1 MSTHHRPGFSFPLIV
16 FLSINAYAQ
25 ILPSTEPSSV
35 VFTPALT
42 QPPPT
47 EPIDTTYQWSVPM
60 PSPQFERRAYL
71 WIPPTCQ
78 RVRGVVVGL
87 QNMLE
92 KLMFQNGDFR
102 DACAAEN
109 LAILYIAP
117 GSVSTHKNDPALALG
132 FKDPKEGTRQLQ
144 QVLTDLAAESGYSEI
159 QFAPLITVGHSA
171 ATPFVWGYTSTNPD
185 RVIASIPYKGWIPGN
200 AAAGVPI
207 LYTDSE
213 WAEVGG
219 PKWGLS
225 WAKDAA
231 VITKTRAASNAFL
244 GEYIEIGNG
253 HYAWQP
259 ASAKILGMFIRKSMA
274 ARIPPD
280 EPMDKPT
287 QLKAVPIESGVLVD
301 PATLGR
307 ADFKAYPYDDYPG
320 DKKSA
325 AWYFDNELATTI
337 DQYMSERLAK
347 KPEVVDFLINGKPAP
362 LDKTG
367 TADLHPTLLA
377 DGVTWKV
384 QACFLDKAPAQLQYG
399 DDSLGHASGGVY
411 FHAGSGALKQV
422 GPDTFR
428 VWLTRGGIERQG
440 NPWDPWIIAT
450 APGDAEYRSADRPLH
465 VWIDI
470 RRKDGKPQTI
480 EFPLMADQPADT
492 KSLKLEATASSGLP
506 VQYFVISGPVEI
518 GGNDTLT
525 FLPIP
530 PRAKF
535 PIRVLVG
542 AYQWG
547 RATGDKFASAGPVTC
562 QFFITKPAKSLSR
575 N

>member
-1 MSTHHRPGFSFPLIV
+1 MVTNHRLALAFLLIP
-16 FLSINAYAQ
+16 FLSINGSAQ
-25 ILPSTEPSSV
+25 TFPTIAPSPV
-35 VFTPALT
+35 AFTPAQT
-42 QPPPT
+42 QPPPI
-47 EPIDTTYQWSVPM
+47 ERIDTTYQWSVPM

-71 WIPPTCQ
+71 WIPPACPH
-78 RVRGVVVGL
+78 VRGVVVGL

-132 FKDPKEGTRQLQ
+132 FKDPKEGSRQLQ
-144 QVLTDLAAESGYSEI
+144 QLLSDFAAESGYSEI
-159 QFAPLITVGHSA
+159 EFAPLITVGHSA

-200 AAAGVPI
+200 AAVGVPI

-225 WAKDAA
+225 WAKDAG
-231 VITKTRAASNAFL
+231 VIAKTRAASNALL
-244 GEYIEIGNG
+244 GEYVEIGNG

-274 ARIPPD
+274 ARVPAD
-280 EPMDKPT
+280 EPMDGLTK
-287 QLKAVPIESGVLVD
+287 LKVVPAESGVLVD

-307 ADFKAYPYDDYPG
+307 ADFKAYPYEDYPG
-320 DKKSA
+320 DKQSA
-325 AWYFDNELATTI
+325 AWYLDGELASAI

-347 KPEVVDFLINGKPAP
+347 KPQVVDFLINGKPAP

-367 TADLHPTLLA
+367 SAEIHPTLLA

-384 QACFLDKAPAQLQYG
+384 QACFLDKAPAQLRYG

-411 FHAGSGALKQV
+411 FHAGSGALRQV

-450 APGDAEYRSADRPLH
+450 SPGDAVYRSADRPLH

-470 RRKDGKPQTI
+470 RRKGGQPQTI
-480 EFPLMADQPADT
+480 VFPQIADQAADI
-492 KSLKLEATASSGLP
+492 KSLKLEATASSGLA
-506 VQYFVISGPVEI
+506 VQYFVVSGPVEI
-518 GGNDTLT
+518 DGDDALA

-535 PIRVLVG
+535 PLKVTVV
-542 AYQWG
+542 AWQYG
-547 RATGDKFASAGPVTC
+547 RGGTSPVQTAEPVERS
-562 QFFITKPAKSLSR
+562 FNLLK
-575 N
+575 